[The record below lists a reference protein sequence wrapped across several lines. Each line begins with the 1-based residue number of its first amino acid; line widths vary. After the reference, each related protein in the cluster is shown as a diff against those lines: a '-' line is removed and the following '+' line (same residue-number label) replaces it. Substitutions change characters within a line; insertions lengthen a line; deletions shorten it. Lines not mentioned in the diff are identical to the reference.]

1 MLFID
6 VDSTLILYPHEDTGD
21 GRDWQINGRLLRAIK
36 KYCLSQSWANERQ
49 MVVWSGG
56 GRAYAETW
64 LERISFIS
72 HVLLGAEPCAKI
84 PSVASV
90 LVRSDDLCI
99 DDALEFAAPCRVVTQ
114 EQFIKEWD

>member
-21 GRDWQINGRLLRAIK
+21 DCEWQINGRLLRAIK
-36 KYCLSQSWANERQ
+36 KYCLSQPWRSDRH

-72 HVLLGAEPCAKI
+72 PVLMGAEPYAKN
-84 PSVASV
+84 PVMVFS
-90 LVRSDDLCI
+90 RDLCI
-99 DDALEFAAPCRVVTQ
+99 DDAIEFVAPCRVVTP
-114 EQFIKEWD
+114 EQFIEEWDA